1 MTLRLDTTAAVA
13 PSDIFSPAGDSYL
26 QFTGSNARSKA
37 DVMVRCDPAAPWVLV
52 STLSQKR
59 PLDRIAK
66 APFMQ
71 LVPSDLGIKVWDN
84 E

>member
-1 MTLRLDTTAAVA
+1 MIRLDTTTVLAN
-13 PSDIFSPAGDSYL
+13 SDTWSPAGDPYL
-26 QFTGSNARSKA
+26 QFEGSTARAKA
-37 DVMVRCDPAAPWVLV
+37 DVMVRCDASAPWVLV

-66 APFMQ
+66 APFMR
-71 LVPSDLGIKVWDN
+71 LVPSELGVKVWDN